1 MHLGSD
7 DCFSINIQDVAF
19 CPNIVPCHCLLSSFI
34 PILLFLFLQPNVGS
48 IGLMRSLS
56 FRTLNHQ
63 YDYTFDWTMLKQ
75 KAAQQGAT
83 SAGQGQQAQTPTG
96 KQTDKPKPNMK
107 G

>member
-1 MHLGSD
+1 MLQYLLAIKSEKTSF
-7 DCFSINIQDVAF
+7 CVNIMLHHGA
-19 CPNIVPCHCLLSSFI
+19 CESSAYW
-34 PILLFLFLQPNVGS
+34 LFVC
-48 IGLMRSLS
+48 

-75 KAAQQGAT
+75 KAAQQGA
-83 SAGQGQQAQTPTG
+83 SSGGQGQQAQTPTG

>member
-1 MHLGSD
+1 MLIAFKISHP
-7 DCFSINIQDVAF
+7 SIKYLKYLNFGNHKIKDF
-19 CPNIVPCHCLLSSFI
+19 FVP
-34 PILLFLFLQPNVGS
+34 
-48 IGLMRSLS
+48 

-75 KAAQQGAT
+75 KAAQQGA
-83 SAGQGQQAQTPTG
+83 SSGGQGQQAQTPTG

>member
-1 MHLGSD
+1 ML
-7 DCFSINIQDVAF
+7 IAF
-19 CPNIVPCHCLLSSFI
+19 KISHPYIKYLKYF
-34 PILLFLFLQPNVGS
+34 NVGNHK
-48 IGLMRSLS
+48 IKHFFVP

-75 KAAQQGAT
+75 KAAQQGA
-83 SAGQGQQAQTPTG
+83 SSGGQGQQAQTPTG